1 MPRVLRLGKGCIVF
15 SPLDL
20 TTGLLATNTR
30 GILGYAPPSCET
42 FLRNLVVWA
51 QDHR

>member
-1 MPRVLRLGKGCIVF
+1 VQAGYIVF

-20 TTGLLATNTR
+20 TTGLLATNTW

-42 FLRNLVVWA
+42 FLRNLFLWTR
-51 QDHR
+51 Q